1 MRHILIINPNAG
13 RKNSTTD
20 LLAAAKGLRQRHGL
34 DCACIL
40 TQRPGHA
47 LETCR
52 SIAAAC
58 GAVRFY
64 ACGGDGTVNEVANA
78 IAGLPNAAMT
88 CVPTGTGNDF
98 LKNFGPELALRFLDI
113 EQLWN
118 GPTLPLDAIDCNGRL
133 ALTIACAGF
142 DARVARDVH
151 TFGNSRLLPGRSS
164 YIASLSV
171 NFLLRPLCQRW
182 RLYLDGEEQTEK
194 EYVLVAACN
203 GRYYGGGF
211 LPVPEARMD
220 DGVLHTMIVTRTSR
234 GEFLRFVGPYSSGD
248 YHKAPGIARVVTA
261 QEVRI
266 EGVDA
271 DIVTCLDG
279 EVMTSPSVRLRLSGK
294 RVNFFG
300 PAGCSPNATAREP
313 AERPV
318 GG

>member
-1 MRHILIINPNAG
+1 M
-13 RKNSTTD
+13 
-20 LLAAAKGLRQRHGL
+20 
-34 DCACIL
+34 
-40 TQRPGHA
+40 
-47 LETCR
+47 
-52 SIAAAC
+52 
-58 GAVRFY
+58 
-64 ACGGDGTVNEVANA
+64 NEVANA

-98 LKNFGPELALRFLDI
+98 LKNFGPELAPRFLDI

-182 RLYLDGEEQTEK
+182 RLYLDGEEQTEE

>member
-13 RKNSTTD
+13 KRNSTTA
-20 LLAAAKGLRQRHGL
+20 LMEMAKGLRVRHGL
-34 DCACIL
+34 DCTCIL

-52 SIAAAC
+52 SLAAS
-58 GAVRFY
+58 GASVRFY

-98 LKNFGPELALRFLDI
+98 LKNFGPEMAPRFREL
-113 EQLWN
+113 EQLWS
-118 GPTLPLDAIDCNGRL
+118 GPAFPLDAIDCNGRL

-151 TFGNSRLLPGRSS
+151 TYGNSRLLPGKSS
-164 YIASLSV
+164 YVASLAV

-182 RLYLDGEEQTEK
+182 RVFLDGEEQGAG
-194 EYVLVAACN
+194 EYVLIAACN

-211 LPVPEARMD
+211 LPVPQARMD
-220 DGVLHTMIVTRTSR
+220 DGVLHTMIVTRASR
-234 GEFLRFVGPYSSGD
+234 GDFLRFVGPYSVGD

-261 QEVRI
+261 REVRI
-266 EGVDA
+266 EGVDNHV
-271 DIVTCLDG
+271 VTCLDG
-279 EVMTSPSVRLRLSGK
+279 EIITAPSVVLRLSGK

-300 PAGCSPNATAREP
+300 PPGCTPNATAHAP
-313 AERPV
+313 
-318 GG
+318 GGAAT